1 MEQQR
6 QEWTRSPLTLP
17 GGDKRCSAGREHR
30 CQRAHALCLHIHR
43 VRLLACRSST
53 ALVVK
58 TPCFLPPTSDTVQ
71 NRLQKHAGQRGSP
84 RPRRRAPHGAQPD
97 LLPFVSYYFI
107 IRSRNGWQSV
117 RTTTGGK
124 NLLTRQ
130 RKRSVKALF
139 FFFFFSLTSDA
150 EQICEC
156 RVRFGA
162 VWRLPSLE
170 DFTHYWQ
177 RLLHGSTELNDL
189 VRTNRFDMEA
199 AVRDGVNP
207 QYNSSLRSCLHWPR
221 SITAS
226 ESSSCNLRPILIVDY
241 VNPFV
246 TTATASI
253 WGRKHGII

>member
-6 QEWTRSPLTLP
+6 QEWTRSPLTRP

-139 FFFFFSLTSDA
+139 FFLFFVDLRRGANLRVPRSVWSRLTPSKSGRLHPLLTA
-150 EQICEC
+150 AVTRIHGAQRPGPNKQIWYGGCSE
-156 RVRFGA
+156 RRRKSTVQQLPPK
-162 VWRLPSLE
+162 LPSLTQVHHRVGE
-170 DFTHYWQ
+170 FQ
-177 RLLHGSTELNDL
+177 L
-189 VRTNRFDMEA
+189 
-199 AVRDGVNP
+199 
-207 QYNSSLRSCLHWPR
+207 
-221 SITAS
+221 
-226 ESSSCNLRPILIVDY
+226 
-241 VNPFV
+241 
-246 TTATASI
+246 
-253 WGRKHGII
+253 

>member
-6 QEWTRSPLTLP
+6 QEWTRSPLTRP

-97 LLPFVSYYFI
+97 LLPFVSYYFT

-139 FFFFFSLTSDA
+139 FFFFFRWPQTRSKSASAAFGLEPSDA
-150 EQICEC
+150 FQVWKTSPITDSGCYTDPRSSTTWSEQTDLI
-156 RVRFGA
+156 
-162 VWRLPSLE
+162 WRLQWE
-170 DFTHYWQ
+170 
-177 RLLHGSTELNDL
+177 
-189 VRTNRFDMEA
+189 
-199 AVRDGVNP
+199 
-207 QYNSSLRSCLHWPR
+207 
-221 SITAS
+221 TAQIHS
-226 ESSSCNLRPILIVDY
+226 
-241 VNPFV
+241 
-246 TTATASI
+246 TTAPSEVAFTDPGPSPRRRVPAVISAQS
-253 WGRKHGII
+253 